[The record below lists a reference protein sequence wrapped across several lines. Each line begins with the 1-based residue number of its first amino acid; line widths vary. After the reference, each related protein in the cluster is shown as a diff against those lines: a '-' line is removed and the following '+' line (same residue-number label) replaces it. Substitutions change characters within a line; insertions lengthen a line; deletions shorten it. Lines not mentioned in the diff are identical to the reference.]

1 MTQSAFPTHDK
12 TEDGKGL
19 ELIDPGMSYR
29 RYLVAHSPV
38 TVQEAYLA
46 CGWGPDTMS
55 LAEVLLSDTTRAT
68 LMAVWALMRLE
79 LADETIRQLEN
90 P

>member
-12 TEDGKGL
+12 VQNGTGM

-46 CGWGPDTMS
+46 CGWGPDNMA
-55 LAEVLLSDTTRAT
+55 LRDVLLDDAHRAT